1 MQKYGVNELRRMFL
15 EFFESKGHLAMKS
28 FSLVPHND
36 NSLLLINS
44 GMAPL
49 KPYFTHRL
57 PAVRSGGGLFCGY
70 DRNQLPQS
78 LRLAARTLHS

>member
-28 FSLVPHND
+28 FSLVPNND
-36 NSLLLINS
+36 KSLLLINY

-49 KPYFTHRL
+49 KTYFT
-57 PAVRSGGGLFCGY
+57 GK
-70 DRNQLPQS
+70 
-78 LRLAARTLHS
+78 